1 LLLSFGVAAGWSAGL
16 RPAGVGRL
24 ALTRR
29 PAPRAV
35 AAFAKAGP
43 TDPEDDSDWESATW
57 EVALRFADDERDP
70 WAGYPEIAADAAEGS
85 LATEEG
91 ALAAAVEA
99 LAAETAA
106 PATVEE
112 KEEQTAAA
120 TEPAAAK
127 ELAVDEGEQDMEELQ
142 GSGEWVEP
150 RGTLEEEADESVA
163 QSVVEFLPTLLERK
177 YGANWEEL
185 LEDAE
190 EEGGK
195 PSDFS
200 PGSIEEFVGFD
211 EYELRTMV
219 KNAQAAL
226 EVTQR
231 GAAIR
236 PPPAPC
242 WTPQAAAVVTM
253 HARCFCTHPTPLT
266 TACCT
271 PQAGGEAVVTTHA
284 RCFCT
289 HPTPL
294 TTACCTPQAGGE
306 AVVTAHARCFCTHPT
321 PLTTAYFT
329 PQAGG
334 EDLNPNGMDLEE
346 AIAAAELAGEDGADS
361 PIAEAAAAA
370 VARAPALRPKAGV
383 ARKVKG
389 GSSDSAVE
397 LSAMLQVGKE
407 TQTPVSSVNSPV
419 SAVTTGCFSPQIP
432 SARRREEWIG

>member
-1 LLLSFGVAAGWSAGL
+1 MLGTTLLLSFGVAAGWSAGL

-271 PQAGGEAVVTTHA
+271 PQAGGEAVVT
-284 RCFCT
+284 
-289 HPTPL
+289 
-294 TTACCTPQAGGE
+294 
-306 AVVTAHARCFCTHPT
+306 AHARCFCTHPT